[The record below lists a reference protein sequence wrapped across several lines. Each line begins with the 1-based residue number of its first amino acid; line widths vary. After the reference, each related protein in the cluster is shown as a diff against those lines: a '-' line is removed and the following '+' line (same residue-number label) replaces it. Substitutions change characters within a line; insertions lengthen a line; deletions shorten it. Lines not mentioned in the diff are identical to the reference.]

1 MKYANNYY
9 KKAILSTPQ
18 REILLDG
25 YNIQKQR
32 KNARRVKYV
41 ALAIGLIV
49 IAVHVIGWGWV

>member
-25 YNIQKQR
+25 VGIQKQR
-32 KNARRVKYV
+32 KNARIMKYGG
-41 ALAIGLIV
+41 LAIGLIV
-49 IAVHVIGWGWV
+49 IAVHLIGWGM